1 MNIHMNTDRLNDI
14 KEAAAA
20 KARKIKADIQASR
33 KSDETDDPIDVFVY
47 DPIAIRLT
55 YLFIKLG
62 WSANAVTLSSLFFG
76 VGGAFLLY
84 PKNVLLNL
92 LGVACEIFAAILDC
106 SDGQVARLAHT
117 SSQFGRLLD
126 GAVDMANYVAIYLAV
141 GFRLMD
147 EFIPFTGERYYWSW
161 RIWIVIVLAML
172 FHSGQARM
180 ADYYRGLHLTFLK
193 GHNET
198 FLGRSAYIRK
208 ELAELPA
215 DSPLFKRI
223 YLNLYL
229 AYTLI
234 QENGVPQTQRLL
246 DRIDED
252 GGTVPALLAERY
264 TAQSRKWIQITNLL
278 SFNIRTYTLF
288 LLLLLGKEIYFF
300 PFVFLV
306 LEGLK
311 YAMIARYETMAGHLY
326 AEYYG
331 REAKPSAGRHT
342 GRRSL

>member
-1 MNIHMNTDRLNDI
+1 MNTSTKTNKFYDI
-14 KEAAAA
+14 KEIAAA

-84 PKNVLLNL
+84 PRDLLLNF

-126 GAVDMANYVAIYLAV
+126 GAVDMSNYIAIYLAV

-161 RIWIVIVLAML
+161 RIWIVIVLTML

-198 FLGRSAYIRK
+198 YLGRSKDIRQ
-208 ELAELPA
+208 ELADLPEG
-215 DSPLFKRI
+215 SPLFKRI
-223 YLNLYL
+223 YLKLYL
-229 AYTLI
+229 AYTLV
-234 QENGVPQTQRLL
+234 QEKRAPQTQRLL
-246 DRIDED
+246 DRIDAD
-252 GGTVPALLAERY
+252 GGVIPKALAEHY
-264 TAQSRKWIQITNLL
+264 TYFSRKWIQITNLL

-288 LLLLLGKEIYFF
+288 LLLLLDKTVYYF
-300 PFVFLV
+300 PFVLII
-306 LEGLK
+306 LELLQ
-311 YAMIARYETMAGHLY
+311 YAMIARYESMAGHLY
-326 AEYYG
+326 AEFYPAAPG
-331 REAKPSAGRHT
+331 TAAAAGRN
-342 GRRSL
+342 RSRL